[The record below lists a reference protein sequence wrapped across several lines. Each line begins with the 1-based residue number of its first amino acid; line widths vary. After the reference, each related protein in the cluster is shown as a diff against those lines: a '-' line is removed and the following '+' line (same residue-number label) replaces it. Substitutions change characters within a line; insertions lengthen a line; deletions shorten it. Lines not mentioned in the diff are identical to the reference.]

1 MSAPA
6 AAAVS
11 IRAASVGYDGAAV
24 VDAIDVHLDGGQLAV
39 LMGTNG
45 CGKSTLLKTLA
56 GLIAPVGGEVR
67 VLGAAPGTQP
77 VEVAYLSQHPASSP
91 TMPLSVA
98 DVVAMGRFA
107 RLGLL
112 GRFGAADKAACAA
125 SMERMG
131 ITDLAG
137 RSMMELSG
145 GQRQRTFLAQALA
158 REASLLLVDEPTA
171 GLDPASRALFDTAI
185 ADERARGAAVVM
197 ATHDLSDAE
206 SADLA
211 VLLAHRVIAAGPPAE
226 VLTDANLRDCYGFTE
241 QH

>member
-1 MSAPA
+1 MIASCSLRRSFERSS
-6 AAAVS
+6 AAVF
-11 IRAASVGYDGAAV
+11 
-24 VDAIDVHLDGGQLAV
+24 L
-39 LMGTNG
+39 
-45 CGKSTLLKTLA
+45 
-56 GLIAPVGGEVR
+56 
-67 VLGAAPGTQP
+67 QP
-77 VEVAYLSQHPASSP
+77 SN
-91 TMPLSVA
+91 
-98 DVVAMGRFA
+98 
-107 RLGLL
+107 
-112 GRFGAADKAACAA
+112 AACAA

-171 GLDPASRALFDTAI
+171 GLDPARRALFDTAI